1 MDRQYSS
8 NNSTPF
14 VHHTAKAVLITT
26 VALAL
31 LLPGGLAAADSMSA
45 SAAVAVPSVI
55 DAGGQAAVAPD
66 PSKAKITEDQAV
78 AKAREL
84 FPVLKD
90 ATLSGVRL
98 GGDNSWPPS
107 GNQMIW
113 DISWSYEVGSTS
125 YGFSSR
131 IDALTG
137 DLVNTY
143 ISYPFLQQD
152 SYYPPK
158 LTRAEALEQAR
169 KFIAKAAPSLGPGDI
184 ELTDN
189 EAMNIAGGSLFGSI
203 QYNFYFKLLK
213 NGLPSASDILSIT
226 VDSNGNVLQFNK
238 PSPGLVYPSAKPAVS
253 LESVQKKFTD
263 NFAVELY
270 YIPVYKDGVVE
281 RWGLGWRP
289 QEQTLY
295 SVDAQT
301 GKYIDNEGREASAL
315 PVKDEA
321 VPETKERFQA
331 ASTGKEITAAE
342 AAKFVQQ
349 IVAIPAERKPDNQT
363 LGTGYPNTKQKVW
376 RLAWRDNSNTRMAS
390 FPASSYAEVDAVTG
404 QIYQYQL
411 EQFAGSKDVKPQPAP
426 AGGKKLTQDQAKQQA
441 ILLVNRLYDQASSVL
456 KLAEHGGTWSVLP
469 DGKGF
474 RFQFVRY
481 YNGIP
486 VSDAGVTLAMDI
498 YGRLESYSAVSPD
511 LSAVKEQPTP
521 AVSQSEAVQSY
532 KDRYAMKLQY
542 NLLGGLYNNYMY
554 VEPQI
559 KLVYSPLPVNEQD
572 QNEVLDAATG
582 KWVKVYAY
590 SGQNVGTAAAVD
602 LKGHPAEQ
610 ALTELVKYGVLV
622 PNADGKV
629 NPDQEITVG
638 DWFTFIA
645 TASTSN
651 YQGYTNGSEQ
661 KTVAGVNPDSE
672 YYKAV
677 SFAANHEWISKDTV
691 LQPGNK
697 LSREQLAV
705 LLASFLQYS
714 KISAFLEND
723 TAVSSF
729 SDSDS
734 IKNKG
739 AVALAV
745 KLGLM
750 QGDNGKFNPQQN
762 VTKADVATVMM
773 KLVELQG
780 KVDQNIGQQQR
791 M

>member
-1 MDRQYSS
+1 MDRQYSTKS
-8 NNSTPF
+8 STPF
-14 VHHTAKAVLITT
+14 VHHTAKAALITT

-31 LLPGGLAAADSMSA
+31 LLPGGLAAADSS
-45 SAAVAVPSVI
+45 SVSAVAVPSVM
-55 DAGGQAAVAPD
+55 DAGGQAAVTPD

-84 FPVLKD
+84 FPVLKE

-113 DISWSYEVGSTS
+113 DISWSYEIGSTS

-184 ELTDN
+184 QLTDN
-189 EAMNIAGGSLFGSI
+189 EAMNIGGGSLFGPV

-213 NGLPSASDILSIT
+213 NGLPSASDVLSIT
-226 VDSNGNVLQFNK
+226 IDGNGDVLQFNK

-263 NFAVELY
+263 SLAVGLY

-295 SVDAQT
+295 SIDAQT
-301 GKYIDNEGREASAL
+301 GKYLDNEGREASAL

-331 ASTGKEITAAE
+331 AGTGKELTAAE
-342 AAKFVQQ
+342 AVKLVQQ
-349 IVAIPAERKPDNQT
+349 VVPIPAARKLDNQT

-376 RLAWRDNSNTRMAS
+376 RLSWRENTSARMSA
-390 FPASSYAEVDAVTG
+390 FPASSYAEVDAATG

-411 EQFAGSKDVKPQPAP
+411 EQFTGSTDVKPQPAP
-426 AGGKKLTQDQAKQQA
+426 AGGKKLTQAEAKQQA
-441 ILLVNRLYDQASSVL
+441 ILLVNRMYDQASSVL

-498 YGRLESYSAVSPD
+498 YGRLESYSATSPD
-511 LSAVKEQPTP
+511 FSAIKELP
-521 AVSQSEAVQSY
+521 AAAISQSEALQIY

-542 NLLGGLYNNYMY
+542 NRIGGLYNNNVY

-559 KLVYSPLPVNEQD
+559 KLVYSPLPASEQE
-572 QNEVLDAATG
+572 QYEVLDAATG

-590 SGQNVGTAAAVD
+590 SGQNAGTPAAVD
-602 LKGHPAEQ
+602 LNGHPAEQ

-622 PNADGKV
+622 PDADGKV

-645 TASTSN
+645 TASAPNYSGYSN
-651 YQGYTNGSEQ
+651 GTEP
-661 KTVAGVNPDSE
+661 KAVAGVSPDSK

-677 SFAANHEWISKDTV
+677 SFAANYEWISKDTV
-691 LQPGNK
+691 LQPDNK

-705 LLASFLQYS
+705 FLASFVKYS
-714 KISAFLEND
+714 KLSAFLEND

-729 SDSDS
+729 SDSAS

-750 QGDNGKFNPQQN
+750 QGDGGKFNPQQN
-762 VTKADVATVMM
+762 VTKAAVATVMM

-780 KVDQNIGQQQR
+780 RVDQNIGQQQR